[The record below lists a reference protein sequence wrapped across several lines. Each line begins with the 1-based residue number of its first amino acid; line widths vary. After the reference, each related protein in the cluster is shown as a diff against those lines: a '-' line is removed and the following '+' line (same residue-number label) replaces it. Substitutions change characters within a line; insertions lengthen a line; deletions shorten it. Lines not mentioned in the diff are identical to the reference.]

1 MREAVDLLL
10 QTMRLRFWTY
20 LRVKA
25 PDFYRK
31 DRTYLRDLADKLQW
45 FIEESQAKVMVV
57 NLPPRHGKS
66 RTATALVEWLFGKY
80 GKDIKVMTGS
90 YNETLSETFAKSVRD
105 AIAEEPG
112 DDTLVFSDV
121 FPGVKI
127 KYGEAAVK
135 KWALEGSGQ
144 ANYLATSPGGTATGF
159 GCNVMIIDDLIKN
172 AEEAYNENVLQK
184 QISWY
189 NNTMLQRTEA
199 GYKVIVMMTRW
210 STQDLSGYI
219 LEHEDDVVHLTYK
232 ALQDDGTM
240 LCDEVLPLDEYK
252 SKTKNMA
259 KEIVSAIYQQEPM
272 DLKGRL
278 YSSFKTYTEIPKD
291 DSGEPLFRAILS
303 YTDTADEGSDS
314 LCSFVYG
321 MYENDYYILD
331 VLFTADPMEITE
343 PALADMLK
351 KYHVGCAIIE
361 SNNGGRGFARAV
373 ERISR
378 EKGNSHTTFSWFH
391 QSKNKTARIL
401 SNSASVMNSIYF
413 PVNWADRWPEL
424 YRVLL
429 SYQKA
434 GKNAHDDAP
443 DALTGVYEN
452 PDPKGKAKVKTFKGG
467 I

>member
-1 MREAVDLLL
+1 MRREVELLL
-10 QTMRLRFWTY
+10 QAMRLSFWTY

-25 PDFYRK
+25 PDFYKK
-31 DRTYLRDLADKLQW
+31 DRAYLRDLADRLQA
-45 FIEESQAKVMVV
+45 FIESDNSRVMVV

-105 AIAEEPG
+105 TIAEEAG
-112 DDTLVFSDV
+112 DDSLVYSDV
-121 FPGVKI
+121 FPDVKI

-135 KWALEGSGQ
+135 KWALDGSRQ

-159 GCNVMIIDDLIKN
+159 GCNIMIIDDLIKN
-172 AEEAYNENVLQK
+172 AEEAFNENVLQK

-199 GYKVIVMMTRW
+199 GYKVIIMMTRW

-219 LEHEDDVVHLTYK
+219 LENEDNVEHLTYK

-240 LCDEVLPLDEYK
+240 LCEDVLPLDEYK
-252 SKTKNMA
+252 AKTKNMA
-259 KEIVSAIYQQEPM
+259 KEIVEAIYQQTPM

-278 YSSFKTYTEIPKD
+278 YSSFKTYQSIPQD
-291 DSGEPLFRAILS
+291 ETGTPLFESILS

-321 MYENDYYILD
+321 MYNGDYYILD
-331 VLFTADPMEITE
+331 SLFTTEPMEVTE
-343 PALADMLK
+343 PALAEMLRK
-351 KYHVGCAIIE
+351 HHVGCAIIE

-373 ERISR
+373 EKLSR
-378 EKGNSHTTFSWFH
+378 ELGNTHTVFNWFH
-391 QSKNKTARIL
+391 QGKNKKARIL

-413 PVNWADRWPEL
+413 PLNWADKWSEL
-424 YRVLL
+424 YKALMN
-429 SYQKA
+429 YQKS

-452 PDPKGKAKVKTFKGG
+452 PSIKGKVKIKTFKGG